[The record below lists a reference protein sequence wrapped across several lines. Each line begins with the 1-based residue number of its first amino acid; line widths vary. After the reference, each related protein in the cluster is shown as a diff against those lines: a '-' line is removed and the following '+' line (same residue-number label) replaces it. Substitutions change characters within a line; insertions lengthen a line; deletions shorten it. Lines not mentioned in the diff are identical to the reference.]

1 MGRRICSERNILIC
15 LYLTIFLLPL
25 SSWLF
30 YFALVPAA
38 LLSMG
43 DIFLTKRKVN
53 YGGKWGWFGGGFL
66 VCSFLSVSGAADF
79 FFSVFNCCFLP
90 LAYAFLYVLISTY
103 FAGEEEKRKALYVFL
118 AGAVCVVIWEF
129 IQYADA
135 GCMARDLNAEGWV
148 DPERFP
154 LLRRR
159 MFSTLGNPNLFGAY
173 LLMLISVFAP
183 FALGERNNKRK
194 ILLAGFLFI
203 LSVCLALTYSRG
215 AWISLAGIVLGLAV
229 FYGKRFGLV
238 FLAVP
243 LILFFYHGQVA
254 ERFISLFSGEDTSLS
269 LRLALWESTI
279 VMIEEHPLLG
289 VGWGGITSAVI
300 RSTTFYRGRGCRYFF
315 HAHDSVPS
323 VIPAEVGIPGGISV
337 LFFFGQGDVVMI
349 WQRERDYETFRV
361 VRHAS
366 CFVSQP

>member
-79 FFSVFNCCFLP
+79 FFSIFNWCFLP

-103 FAGEEEKRKALYVFL
+103 FAGEEEKRKALYVFF
-118 AGAVCVVIWEF
+118 ASAVCVVIWGF

-135 GCMARDLNAEGWV
+135 GCMARGLDAGGWV

-154 LLRRR
+154 LLKRRSFPPWKTR
-159 MFSTLGNPNLFGAY
+159 TFSAP
-173 LLMLISVFAP
+173 IS
-183 FALGERNNKRK
+183 
-194 ILLAGFLFI
+194 
-203 LSVCLALTYSRG
+203 
-215 AWISLAGIVLGLAV
+215 
-229 FYGKRFGLV
+229 
-238 FLAVP
+238 
-243 LILFFYHGQVA
+243 
-254 ERFISLFSGEDTSLS
+254 
-269 LRLALWESTI
+269 
-279 VMIEEHPLLG
+279 
-289 VGWGGITSAVI
+289 
-300 RSTTFYRGRGCRYFF
+300 
-315 HAHDSVPS
+315 
-323 VIPAEVGIPGGISV
+323 
-337 LFFFGQGDVVMI
+337 
-349 WQRERDYETFRV
+349 
-361 VRHAS
+361 
-366 CFVSQP
+366 

>member
-1 MGRRICSERNILIC
+1 MVMGRQICSERNILIC

-43 DIFLTKRKVN
+43 DILLTKRKVN

-66 VCSFLSVSGAADF
+66 ICSFLSVFNAPDK
-79 FFSVFNCCFLP
+79 FFSILNWCFLP

-103 FAGEEEKRKALYVFL
+103 LAGEEEKRKALYVFL
-118 AGAVCVVIWEF
+118 AGAVCVVIWGF

-183 FALGERNNKRK
+183 FAMGERNNKRK
-194 ILLAGFLFI
+194 ILLAGFLFV

-229 FYGKRFGLV
+229 FYDKRFGLV

-243 LILFFYHGQVA
+243 LILFFTMDRWQ
-254 ERFISLFSGEDTSLS
+254 
-269 LRLALWESTI
+269 
-279 VMIEEHPLLG
+279 
-289 VGWGGITSAVI
+289 
-300 RSTTFYRGRGCRYFF
+300 
-315 HAHDSVPS
+315 SVS
-323 VIPAEVGIPGGISV
+323 F
-337 LFFFGQGDVVMI
+337 LFFRRGYIAFTSPGFVGKYD
-349 WQRERDYETFRV
+349 
-361 VRHAS
+361 RHD
-366 CFVSQP
+366 